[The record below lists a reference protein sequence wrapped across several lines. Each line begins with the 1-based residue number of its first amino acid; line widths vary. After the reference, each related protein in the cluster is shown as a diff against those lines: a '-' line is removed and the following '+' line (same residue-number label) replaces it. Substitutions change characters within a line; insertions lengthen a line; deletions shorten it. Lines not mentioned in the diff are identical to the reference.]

1 MLYEIK
7 TAKKYDNDIPV
18 KYFADEYF
26 DLTTWFDENNNI
38 ISFQLTHDKFH
49 RPHALTWRE
58 EHGYMH
64 NKIDEGERPGR
75 FKQSPI
81 LLPDGIFPKK
91 DVARRFEEASR
102 NIDRS
107 IAVFVLS
114 KLLEA

>member
-7 TAKKYDNDIPV
+7 TAKKYDNGIPV

-26 DLTTWFDENNNI
+26 DLKAWFDEKNNI

-49 RPHALTWRE
+49 SPHALTWSQDR
-58 EHGYMH
+58 GYMH
-64 NKIDEGERPGR
+64 NKIDDGEKPGR

-81 LLPDGIFPKK
+81 LLPDGIFPKEG
-91 DVARRFEEASR
+91 VAKRFEEASR

-107 IAVFVLS
+107 IADFVLR